1 MTTASGVPCTY
12 GELEGDEALE
22 TLRRTGRRRLVED
35 AVIRFRA
42 ADGFSHSRAL
52 AFQTTLTLLPAL
64 IAVVGLAAALDQD
77 GFTRVV
83 RDTIQSLAPGA
94 AGDILT
100 DALRQGSTAAG
111 RESGETALIG
121 GALAASV
128 AGTTAMAQVERG
140 ANRIYG
146 VERDRPFAAKYLRAL
161 LLALTAGILAMLS
174 LILLVGGAAIRDSVS
189 WSETIDTVWQIA
201 RWPLGLIFSVASVAL
216 LFEYSPRRRQ
226 PEASWL
232 AVGAGVAAALWLVF
246 VGVLYLFLETT
257 DSFGATYGP
266 IAGTIGVLLWTF
278 LTSVALFL
286 GLAFSAQL
294 EAVRAGVPGPRVDRL
309 ADLWAEQLAPQAG
322 DLGHGRADVDAAPSG
337 DLLLEVDHVG
347 RDPGQRRGAGEGA
360 LELEIAQVAAGFEC
374 GGHRLARLEARPR
387 GPAGRD
393 SSGSGAAAPGASR
406 LHWPWSRAARAQGR
420 SRLLSRPRPWPAC
433 PDLWAARPRARR
445 PWPAGS
451 PGRVNQRWR
460 SRRPRVP
467 PRPEVRPRERRCW
480 CGDGRVG
487 ERMRSW
493 TLFYGP
499 AIPR

>member
-121 GALAASV
+121 GALAASA

-146 VERDRPFAAKYLRAL
+146 VERDRPFVAKYLRAL

-189 WSETIDTVWQIA
+189 WSESIDTVWGIA
-201 RWPLGLIFSVASVAL
+201 RWPLGLTFTVASVAL

-266 IAGTIGVLLWTF
+266 IAGTIGVLLWTL

-294 EAVRAGVPGPRVDRL
+294 EAVRAGVPGPRVDRG
-309 ADLWAEQLAPQAG
+309 E
-322 DLGHGRADVDAAPSG
+322 
-337 DLLLEVDHVG
+337 
-347 RDPGQRRGAGEGA
+347 DP
-360 LELEIAQVAAGFEC
+360 
-374 GGHRLARLEARPR
+374 
-387 GPAGRD
+387 
-393 SSGSGAAAPGASR
+393 
-406 LHWPWSRAARAQGR
+406 
-420 SRLLSRPRPWPAC
+420 
-433 PDLWAARPRARR
+433 
-445 PWPAGS
+445 
-451 PGRVNQRWR
+451 
-460 SRRPRVP
+460 
-467 PRPEVRPRERRCW
+467 
-480 CGDGRVG
+480 
-487 ERMRSW
+487 
-493 TLFYGP
+493 
-499 AIPR
+499 